1 MRPAVI
7 LDRDGTLCHEVHYL
21 RRPDQL
27 RLFDGAAVSMRRLR
41 EAGFALVLVTNQSGV
56 ARGYFS
62 EDDVAAV
69 HRALQEEL
77 AAAGAGLDAV
87 YYCPHHPRQGSPAY
101 RTRCRCRKPGT
112 ALLEQ
117 AQAELGLDL
126 ARSYAVGDRLRDLE
140 GALRLGCRGFL
151 VRTGYGRRE
160 EGRLRQRRLPVEVVD
175 DLAAAACRILE
186 DAS

>member
-27 RLFDGAAVSMRRLR
+27 RLFDGAAASLRRLQ
-41 EAGFALVLVTNQSGV
+41 EAGFALVLITNQSGV

-62 EDDVAAV
+62 EEELAAI
-69 HRALQEEL
+69 HQALQERL

-87 YYCPHHPRQGSPAY
+87 YYCPHHPSEGFPPY

-117 AQAELGLDL
+117 AQADLGLDL
-126 ARSYAVGDRLRDLE
+126 SRSYAVGDRLHDLE
-140 GALRLGCRGFL
+140 GALRLGCRGIL
-151 VRTGYGRRE
+151 VRTGYGRHE
-160 EGRLRQRRLPVEVVD
+160 ERRLRQHRLPIEVVD
-175 DLAAAACRILE
+175 DLVEAARRILE
-186 DAS
+186 GTP